1 MRATNF
7 DFDPGNFPAQ
17 ERSTA
22 PFVPQRI
29 SFPTGGRFVPAKHRL
44 PGREAGSREG
54 WKNRVQSLSLSRR
67 RHLRRGPA
75 GRRSVP
81 GPKSIAMIYRSKA
94 PLRIGLAG
102 GGTDVSPYSDLYG
115 GAILNATVSLYA
127 HATIEPTDEP
137 QIVLRALDRNQTLRY
152 ELQSELPIDGVLD
165 LHKGIYNHVVSQ
177 FGPIE
182 SGFSLNTFV
191 DAPAGSGLGSSSTLV
206 VAILGAFAQWLRLPL
221 GSYDVAQRAYRI
233 ERDELGMAG
242 GKQDQYAATFGG
254 FNYMEFYDD
263 RVIVNPLR
271 IKREYINELENNLL
285 LYYTSKSRVSAE
297 IIEQQQQNVLSDNRS
312 SVEAMHVIKQQAAQM
327 KEALLTRPP
336 EPDRRTAPRRVRL
349 QEAARLGHF
358 EPADRRNIRHGA
370 PGRSDRREDP
380 RRGRRR
386 IHGFLLPRRQALR
399 RHGPTEIFRRRL
411 SLVRLRRGGPL
422 HMESISRTEARLS
435 RSDRTHEPF
444 TNA

>member
-1 MRATNF
+1 MEKPGAIAIFIPPATL
-7 DFDPGNFPAQ
+7 AA
-17 ERSTA
+17 R
-22 PFVPQRI
+22 
-29 SFPTGGRFVPAKHRL
+29 
-44 PGREAGSREG
+44 PGRPQVRP
-54 WKNRVQSLSLSRR
+54 R
-67 RHLRRGPA
+67 
-75 GRRSVP
+75 
-81 GPKSIAMIYRSKA
+81 PKSIAMIYRSKA

-297 IIEQQQQNVLSDNRS
+297 IIEQQQQNVQSQIDKQ
-312 SVEAMHVIKQQAAQM
+312 VED
-327 KEALLTRPP
+327 L
-336 EPDRRTAPRRVRL
+336 
-349 QEAARLGHF
+349 
-358 EPADRRNIRHGA
+358 
-370 PGRSDRREDP
+370 
-380 RRGRRR
+380 
-386 IHGFLLPRRQALR
+386 RRQEEANKKNDPSYDAGKDNGATGSMMWPCPSCHTITSEFGWR
-399 RHGPTEIFRRRL
+399 YHPIYHTQKYHSGVDIGASYGASIVAADGGTVITAGAVSGYGNCVVINHGNGITTLYGHMSSIAVSSGQKVSKGQTIGYVGSTGNSTGPHLHWEVTVNG
-411 SLVRLRRGGPL
+411 VRQNPL
-422 HMESISRTEARLS
+422 NYAR
-435 RSDRTHEPF
+435 
-444 TNA
+444 